1 MMFVFR
7 SLQVNAAKSKAEKY
21 KARMVELKI
30 SENRLEKLNKVF
42 ETEMV
47 SGKEF
52 NKIMNNKILNL
63 EQRIASTNQR
73 EAMLRN
79 EIFGVKPA

>member
-42 ETEMV
+42 ETEII

>member
-1 MMFVFR
+1 
-7 SLQVNAAKSKAEKY
+7 
-21 KARMVELKI
+21 MVELKI

>member
-1 MMFVFR
+1 
-7 SLQVNAAKSKAEKY
+7 VNAAKSKAEKY